1 MSEDAKDAAEQS
13 AALVLEWVKAA
24 RAALG
29 NANGMTATERNRTG
43 ELAVSAAT
51 WLAEREAKLAKVAE
65 HAQQQAFKKSLEHLP
80 AAERMQR
87 LMQGF

>member
-1 MSEDAKDAAEQS
+1 MTEAARDAAEQA

-43 ELAVSAAT
+43 ELAVSAAS
-51 WLAEREAKLAKVAE
+51 WLADRETKLAKLAE
-65 HAQQQAFKKSLEHLP
+65 HAKHLELKKSVAHLSP
-80 AAERMQR
+80 TEQLRR
-87 LMQGF
+87 LMQGH